1 MIKNVKIKNKKI
13 GIGNPCYI
21 IAEIGSNFDGNL
33 KKAKKLI
40 KLAKESGA
48 DAAKRMVNMVNGL
61 EKRI

>member
-33 KKAKKLI
+33 KK
-40 KLAKESGA
+40 S
-48 DAAKRMVNMVNGL
+48 
-61 EKRI
+61 